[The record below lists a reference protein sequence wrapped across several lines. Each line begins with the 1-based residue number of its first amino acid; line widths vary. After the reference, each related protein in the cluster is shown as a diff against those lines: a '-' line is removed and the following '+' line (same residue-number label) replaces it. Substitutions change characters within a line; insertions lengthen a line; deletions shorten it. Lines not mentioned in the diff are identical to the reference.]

1 MSGGSFEY
9 LYTKA
14 PEDLMDKANWI
25 DEMAKILIKQNYLD
39 VAQDMERLAEYI
51 RSAYIR
57 IDVLS
62 KQLRPVMKAV
72 EYYEDGD
79 IGDEKLKKI
88 IEEYRTEESDGRV
101 NTDN

>member
-14 PEDLMDKANWI
+14 PEELMDKANVI
-25 DEMAKILIKQNYLD
+25 DEMAEILVKQKYLD
-39 VAQDMERLAEYI
+39 VAQDMERLSEYI

-79 IGDEKLKKI
+79 IGDERLKQI
-88 IEEYRTEESDGRV
+88 VEEYRK
-101 NTDN
+101 

>member
-9 LYTKA
+9 LYTKN
-14 PEDLMDKANWI
+14 PEELMDKANWI
-25 DEMAKILIKQNYLD
+25 DEMAEILIKQKYLD

-79 IGDEKLKKI
+79 IGDERLKQI
-88 IEEYRTEESDGRV
+88 VEEYRK
-101 NTDN
+101 